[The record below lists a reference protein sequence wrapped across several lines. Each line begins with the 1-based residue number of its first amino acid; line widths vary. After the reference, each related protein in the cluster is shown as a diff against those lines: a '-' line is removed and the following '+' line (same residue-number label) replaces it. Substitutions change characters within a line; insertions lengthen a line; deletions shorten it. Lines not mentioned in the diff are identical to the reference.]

1 MQLHPPTDTNC
12 SHLASTHAGLE
23 SATHSHTAQPGSM
36 AASLSAAGR
45 ASAEGTD
52 DVCDASSREVADG
65 THTGV
70 DMSGR
75 HIGFQPDAVEDVGP
89 GGQKTDGAEKN
100 MSSGQALQHS
110 TQDISVTSGGHG
122 TARQVGSSNGG
133 PGRAPFQSPF
143 SSGGAPFQSPF
154 SSGGTPSQSP
164 FSSANAVEHEGA
176 EQGRTDAMQLGTFT
190 APRGLTGGH
199 KSVAFAAGGS
209 MDSNMMAAWQDATA
223 TSRHLMG
230 LTGQSTKGLLGQC
243 HQARHCMTCTLLPG
257 CFSSLRLLAA
267 NQ

>member
-1 MQLHPPTDTNC
+1 MQ
-12 SHLASTHAGLE
+12 
-23 SATHSHTAQPGSM
+23 SHTAQPGSM

-65 THTGV
+65 PHTGV

-75 HIGFQPDAVEDVGP
+75 HIGFQPDAVEDVEP

-100 MSSGQALQHS
+100 VSSGQALQHS
-110 TQDISVTSGGHG
+110 TQDISISSGGQG
-122 TARQVGSSNGG
+122 TARQVDSSNGD
-133 PGRAPFQSPF
+133 P
-143 SSGGAPFQSPF
+143 GGAPFQSPF
-154 SSGGTPSQSP
+154 SSAT
-164 FSSANAVEHEGA
+164 AVEHEGA
-176 EQGRTDAMQLGTFT
+176 EQKHTDDMQLGTFT

-243 HQARHCMTCTLLPG
+243 QQARHCMTCTVSPG
-257 CFSSLRLLAA
+257 CFSRLCLLVA